1 MSASETV
8 AEVLEELSTI
18 PDGQP
23 VVMINLL
30 RYRARAVYPPG
41 TESEPRTG
49 RQAWEEYS
57 RHVLPI
63 LKKIGARPVFR
74 AEAGVNLLGPREA
87 RWDEI
92 AIVEYP
98 SRGVFQRMIASPEYQ
113 SALVH
118 RLAALEDARLIACTS
133 PRSIGRLAWWWL
145 KRSAKFRRP

>member
-1 MSASETV
+1 MSANETV

-30 RYRARAVYPPG
+30 RYRDRAAYPPG
-41 TESEPRTG
+41 TETQPRTG

-57 RHVLPI
+57 RHMLPI
-63 LKKIGARPVFR
+63 FKKIGARPVFR
-74 AEAGVNLLGPREA
+74 AEAGVNLLGPKEA

-92 AIVEYP
+92 LLVEYP
-98 SRGVFQRMIASPEYQ
+98 SRGTIEGMIASPEYQ
-113 SALVH
+113 SAMVH
-118 RLAALEDARLIACTS
+118 RPAALEDARLIACTS

-145 KRSAKFRRP
+145 KRSPRFTRP